1 MKGLSSLTV
10 DRGLCNTI
18 AMKKTI
24 IAGAALFTVSLLKAD
39 VGLLAALPWIGDGLP
54 DRNGADWYEF
64 KLELL

>member
-24 IAGAALFTVSLLKAD
+24 IAGAALFTVSLLQAD
-39 VGLLAALPWIGDGLP
+39 VGLLAALPWIGGG
-54 DRNGADWYEF
+54 R
-64 KLELL
+64 

>member
-24 IAGAALFTVSLLKAD
+24 IAGAALFTVSLLQAD
-39 VGLLAALPWIGDGLP
+39 VGLLAALPWIGDG
-54 DRNGADWYEF
+54 RQRGGSARGERRA
-64 KLELL
+64 